1 MKRALIVFIVFI
13 VLSYGLFE
21 ARKLLEGPEITIQSP
36 ADGSATSTT
45 AVTVVGTAQNI
56 SFLTINDAPSYT
68 DEAGGIVFSFSP
80 AAGPAPSTTGV
91 RVVGTLQNISFL
103 TINAAP
109 PSTDGAGR
117 FVYRF
122 SPPAGY

>member
-1 MKRALIVFIVFI
+1 MKRVLVVLVVFI

-21 ARKLLEGPEITIQSP
+21 ALKLRQGREITIEPP
-36 ADGSATSTT
+36 ADGSATSTA

-68 DEAGGIVFSFSP
+68 DEAG
-80 AAGPAPSTTGV
+80 T
-91 RVVGTLQNISFL
+91 
-103 TINAAP
+103 
-109 PSTDGAGR
+109 

-122 SPPAGY
+122 SPPAGYTVVTVAAVDRFGRRASKSVVFNVVNYCINS

>member
-1 MKRALIVFIVFI
+1 MKRALIVFIVL
-13 VLSYGLFE
+13 VVMSYGLFE
-21 ARKLLEGPEITIQSP
+21 ARKLLEGPEITIESP

-68 DEAGGIVFSFSP
+68 DEAGK
-80 AAGPAPSTTGV
+80 
-91 RVVGTLQNISFL
+91 
-103 TINAAP
+103 
-109 PSTDGAGR
+109 

-122 SPPAGY
+122 SPPAGYTVVTVAAVDRFGRRASKTITFNVLTYCQV